1 MSEKRPGPGRPK
13 IELDWVEIDELL
25 TYGCSGAEIAARIGV
40 NPKTVYDG
48 CLVEK
53 GIPFS
58 EYCVQKYAK
67 GDALLKEQQYK
78 KALGL
83 TDVGDNTM
91 LVWLGK
97 NRLKQRDKQP
107 EETDSNI
114 TIKVIDARNN
124 STQEISMP
132 PISEC
137 SLDGDA
143 GRV

>member
-1 MSEKRPGPGRPK
+1 MSEKRAGPGRPQVD
-13 IELDWVEIDELL
+13 LDWNEIDELL
-25 TYGCSGAEIAARIGV
+25 MYGCSGVEIASRVGV
-40 NPKTVYDG
+40 SKESIYDR
-48 CLVEK
+48 CLIDN

-58 EYCVQKYAK
+58 QYSQQKSSK

-107 EETDSNI
+107 DETDSNI

-124 STQEISMP
+124 STQEISMSP
-132 PISEC
+132 VPEC

>member
-1 MSEKRPGPGRPK
+1 MSEDKPKLGRPP
-13 IELDWVEIDELL
+13 IELNWDEIDELL
-25 TYGCSGAEIAARIGV
+25 TCGCSGTEIASRIGMHRV
-40 NPKTVYDG
+40 TLYEK
-48 CLVEK
+48 CLVDK
-53 GIPFS
+53 GISFS
-58 EYCVQKYAK
+58 DYSLQKYAK
-67 GDALLKEQQYK
+67 GDALLKEQQFK

-107 EETDSNI
+107 DETHNNI

-132 PISEC
+132 SLPEC
-137 SLDGDA
+137 SVDSDA